1 MVVGLV
7 CRDERKGGEKK
18 TKTTAGETFRHQ
30 CGGTLGISFTER
42 WVTSDEPMRY
52 TSPLPERQQ
61 HVFGIRVLEVLI
73 GVCHTFGS
81 VQETR
86 KLSHA
91 SATISNISKSL
102 LRTAFHHYSSS
113 LTVIFLPTP

>member
-52 TSPLPERQQ
+52 THESSARKAAARLWYK
-61 HVFGIRVLEVLI
+61 
-73 GVCHTFGS
+73 GS
-81 VQETR
+81 
-86 KLSHA
+86 
-91 SATISNISKSL
+91 
-102 LRTAFHHYSSS
+102 
-113 LTVIFLPTP
+113 